1 MQVVFY
7 ILFSTFI
14 QMRILV
20 LTFAAFIFSTVVYS
34 QGCCSG
40 GSGSPIAGGASQ
52 GVLQDRQVEVSANY
66 QYMSTNKFYVKDRDT
81 VSMFDN
87 LSSNYL
93 YFRLAYGLTKNL
105 TMSVESGYFI
115 NKTQIGIN
123 RVDTFA
129 SKGFGDLILFP
140 RYDVLNRTTETR
152 RTEITLGLGLKI
164 PLGMHDDS
172 TVVYT
177 NPTTGKKYYT
187 TSPPTVQPTNG
198 SNDFIFYGFFYRGFP
213 LKKFSL
219 FSNVIY
225 IRKGWNSLGQKFGDY
240 SSVGLF
246 ASKTFFK
253 KLGVTLQVKGEWV
266 GEMQYDKNVDML
278 ALYNVDVTSTGGRKI
293 FFVPQ
298 LNFTHN
304 NFTIYALSE
313 IPLYQYVNGT
323 QVGSQHQITA
333 GVAYRFNAYKSKIK
347 KSSAGEAYMCPMKC
361 EGGDS
366 NKPGKCSVC
375 GMDLNK
381 Q

>member
-1 MQVVFY
+1 MRTFLSF
-7 ILFSTFI
+7 ILITLFSI
-14 QMRILV
+14 E
-20 LTFAAFIFSTVVYS
+20 SHS

-40 GSGSPIAGGASQ
+40 GSGSPIAGGDSQ
-52 GVLQDRQVEVSANY
+52 GVLQDRQVEVAANY
-66 QYMSTNKFYVKDRDT
+66 QYFSTNKFYVQDRDT
-81 VSMFDN
+81 VAMFDN

-93 YFRLAYGLTKNL
+93 YFRLAYGLTRNL

-123 RVDTFA
+123 RVDTFSSSGIA
-129 SKGFGDLILFP
+129 DLILFP
-140 RYDVLNRTTETR
+140 RYDILNRTTETR

-164 PLGMHDDS
+164 PLGKYDDS
-172 TVVYT
+172 THIFT
-177 NPTTGKKYYT
+177 SPTTGKKYYT

-213 LKKFSL
+213 LKNFRL

-225 IRKGWNSLGQKFGDY
+225 IRKGWNPLGQKFGDY
-240 SSVGLF
+240 ASVGLF
-246 ASKTFFK
+246 ASQTFFK
-253 KLGVTLQVKGEWV
+253 KLGVTLQVKGEWIDS
-266 GEMQYDKNVDML
+266 MQYDKNVDML

-298 LNFTHN
+298 LSFTHN
-304 NFTIYALSE
+304 NFTFYALSE
-313 IPLYQYVNGT
+313 IPLYQYLNGT

-333 GVAYRFNAYKSKIK
+333 GISYRFNAYKSKIK
-347 KSSAGEAYMCPMKC
+347 TNNAGEAYMCPMKC
-361 EGGDS
+361 DGGGS
-366 NKPGKCSVC
+366 NEPGKCSKC

>member
-1 MQVVFY
+1 MLRIYSAF
-7 ILFSTFI
+7 IAILLFSK
-14 QMRILV
+14 
-20 LTFAAFIFSTVVYS
+20 AYS

-52 GVLQDRQVEVSANY
+52 GVLQDRQVEISANY
-66 QYMSTNKFYVKDRDT
+66 QYLSTNKFYVEDRDT
-81 VSMFDN
+81 ASLFDN
-87 LSSNYL
+87 LNSNYL
-93 YFRLAYGLTKNL
+93 YLRLAYGLTKNL

-115 NKTQIGIN
+115 NKTQITLKKADTITSSGI
-123 RVDTFA
+123 
-129 SKGFGDLILFP
+129 GDLILFP
-140 RYDVLNRTTETR
+140 RYDIFNRTTETR

-164 PLGMHDDS
+164 PLGKYDDS

-213 LKKFSL
+213 LKNFRL

-225 IRKGWNSLGQKFGDY
+225 IRKGWNPLGQKFGDY
-240 SSVGLF
+240 ASVGLF

-266 GEMQYDKNVDML
+266 DSMQYDKNVDML
-278 ALYNVDVTSTGGRKI
+278 AFYNIDVKSTGGRKI

-298 LNFTHN
+298 LSFTQKNFTV
-304 NFTIYALSE
+304 YALSE
-313 IPLYQYVNGT
+313 IPLYQYLNGT
-323 QVGSQHQITA
+323 QVGSQHQLTV
-333 GVAYRFNAYKSKIK
+333 GVSYRFNAYKSKIK
-347 KSSAGEAYMCPMKC
+347 KSDSGEAYMCPMKC
-361 EGGDS
+361 EGGGS
-366 NKPGKCSVC
+366 NEPGKCSVC
-375 GMDLNK
+375 HMDLIK